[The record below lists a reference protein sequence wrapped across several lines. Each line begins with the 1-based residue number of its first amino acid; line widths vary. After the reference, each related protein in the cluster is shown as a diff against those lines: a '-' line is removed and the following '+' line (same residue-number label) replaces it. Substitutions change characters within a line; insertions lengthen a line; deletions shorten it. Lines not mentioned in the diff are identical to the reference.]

1 VSNVAADHLQSYA
14 DDDARHDQRRRDP
27 GRQARLPSFFGRRLY
42 AHGLTRPG
50 AEKLEPW
57 DVASLVPHADE
68 YLSGFLAERY
78 QIDLREA
85 WKRAIERMDEV
96 IRKDV
101 RRQIGGDHQRI
112 DSLQTRHSGVTYK
125 HVLLPLW
132 ICSYRFR
139 DRVFRFLVNAR
150 TGEVQGQRPWSWV
163 KIGLAALFVAAVV
176 LLIAYLDT

>member
-1 VSNVAADHLQSYA
+1 
-14 DDDARHDQRRRDP
+14 
-27 GRQARLPSFFGRRLY
+27 
-42 AHGLTRPG
+42 
-50 AEKLEPW
+50 
-57 DVASLVPHADE
+57 
-68 YLSGFLAERY
+68 
-78 QIDLREA
+78 
-85 WKRAIERMDEV
+85 MDEV

-101 RRQIGGDHQRI
+101 KRQIGGDHQRI

>member
-1 VSNVAADHLQSYA
+1 
-14 DDDARHDQRRRDP
+14 
-27 GRQARLPSFFGRRLY
+27 
-42 AHGLTRPG
+42 
-50 AEKLEPW
+50 
-57 DVASLVPHADE
+57 
-68 YLSGFLAERY
+68 
-78 QIDLREA
+78 
-85 WKRAIERMDEV
+85 
-96 IRKDV
+96 V